1 MTYHCIKLSDGTEVC
16 LDDATGFLHFT
27 GQDFY
32 KYHHV
37 ARDTR
42 DILSLLLVHDEE
54 IQDAAEYETTGKKP
68 SHKLSMKQQLD
79 AMEEAEGVEIGKVE

>member
-1 MTYHCIKLSDGTEVC
+1 MAYNCIRLSDGTEVC

-27 GQDFY
+27 GKDFY

-42 DILSLLLVHDEE
+42 DIYLLLLEHGVFDNPKGL
-54 IQDAAEYETTGKKP
+54 ILI
-68 SHKLSMKQQLD
+68 LSEPACFKGDFHL
-79 AMEEAEGVEIGKVE
+79 AR